1 MKSQRD
7 FINKMKNLID
17 DINKVIEN
25 SNENVAILINEI
37 NSMDYIYNYNSN
49 IKLVSASIIKVPI
62 MLAVL
67 NEIRKGRISFNDKIL
82 VKNQDILD
90 DSEVFENG
98 ENNYSIYELINW
110 MIIKSDNTATNV
122 IIKTITM
129 EKINNYITNVL
140 NTKSTYLQRYMLDE
154 NAIKNGFNNYTSQMD
169 MLNIFTKL
177 FNREILN
184 TELCDIAIKI
194 LNNQRCQNQV
204 MRYIYDPVEYAHKTG
219 SLDYLNHDVG
229 VMKIKNKQFYI
240 GISVYNSNNK
250 KGNKQLIGNLG
261 RMTYEYLKIKQS
273 RREGQFKKP
282 IATS

>member
-1 MKSQRD
+1 
-7 FINKMKNLID
+7 MKNLID

-261 RMTYEYLKIKQS
+261 RMTYEYLKIK
-273 RREGQFKKP
+273 
-282 IATS
+282 